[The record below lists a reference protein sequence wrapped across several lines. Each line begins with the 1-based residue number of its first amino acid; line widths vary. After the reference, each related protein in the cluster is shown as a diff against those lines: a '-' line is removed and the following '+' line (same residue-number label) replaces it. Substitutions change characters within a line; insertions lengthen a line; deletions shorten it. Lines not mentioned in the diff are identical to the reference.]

1 MPRWAV
7 GIGRATMNDASH
19 STTTRPGLF
28 GRSPRRTKLR
38 KVMIGKREVLTSGLE
53 PSFWNDVYHV
63 AMTAGWPAF
72 MAGIAAAY
80 VVINASFAALYWL
93 SPDSVANSHGNLES
107 LFYFSV
113 ETLTTVGYGEMSP
126 QTRYGHLVV
135 SVETFTGLFVTASM
149 LGLIFARLSRPRA
162 RLLFAR
168 GLAIGPYEGRRT
180 LSARVAN
187 ARLNVISSANARL
200 WVLIPGKTAEG
211 VMFRRFEELKLIR
224 SENPTFVLSWTILH
238 LIDEMSPLDGVTAE
252 GLASDDLVF
261 VLNVT
266 GYDET
271 SAQTVQA
278 REYYLAGDVHFD
290 HRYADV
296 LFVRADG
303 TTMLD
308 YQHFHTVEPI
318 ASGAADVEG

>member
-1 MPRWAV
+1 MTDQSR
-7 GIGRATMNDASH
+7 
-19 STTTRPGLF
+19 
-28 GRSPRRTKLR
+28 PRRTPSVFFSRGPRTQKLR

-72 MAGIAAAY
+72 MAGIAVAY
-80 VVINASFAALYWL
+80 VLINAVFAALYWL
-93 SPDSVANSHGNLES
+93 GPDSIANSHGDIEN

-135 SVETFTGLFVTASM
+135 SAETFTGLFVTASM

-168 GLAIGPYEGRRT
+168 SMTIGPHEGRRT

-200 WVLIPGKTAEG
+200 WVLIPGETAEG
-211 VMFRRFEELKLIR
+211 VTFRRYEELKLIR

-238 LIDEMSPLDGVTAE
+238 VIDETSPLYGTTLDS
-252 GLASDDLVF
+252 LASDDALFIV
-261 VLNVT
+261 NVT

-296 LFVRADG
+296 LSVLADG
-303 TTMLD
+303 STMLN
-308 YQHFHTVEPI
+308 YEHFHTVEPV
-318 ASGAADVEG
+318 AEFEG